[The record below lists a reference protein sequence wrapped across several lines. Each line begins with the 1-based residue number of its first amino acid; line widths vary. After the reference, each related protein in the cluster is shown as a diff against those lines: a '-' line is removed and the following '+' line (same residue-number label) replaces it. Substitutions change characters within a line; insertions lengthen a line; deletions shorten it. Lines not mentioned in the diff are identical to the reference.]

1 MMNDKRITIND
12 KRFAINGERLLGNDN
27 RPVSL
32 AGCLA
37 ALLLLLF
44 LSGCDRRELTYYSTA
59 EIRINADWSRAN
71 LDYEKKYGA
80 TVVFYPRNG
89 GEPMIVL
96 MGDRTSE
103 TVRLQE
109 GTYDAVLFNRS
120 FYDFSNLLFR
130 GHETLETFEAYA
142 ARMETRIADQPYG
155 TRSVITGNPEKI
167 AAAVIR
173 DIEVTEDMLG
183 NYDNASLTREAS
195 GQLNFIP
202 RELTRTLHVKLDIN
216 GVSNIRSVKCVISGV
231 PSSLFLHDGSLGDAG
246 HSQEFT
252 LGDPVLH
259 AGSFTDGYQE
269 TTVNVFGFDKNV
281 PHKIRITALLVD
293 GKTVVEQTVTGL
305 EITER
310 EDADGTLQ
318 LYIEGQAPET
328 IPDVKPEGS
337 MDSGFGA
344 EVDEWGE
351 EKNED
356 ILL

>member
-1 MMNDKRITIND
+1 MN
-12 KRFAINGERLLGNDN
+12 
-27 RPVSL
+27 
-32 AGCLA
+32 
-37 ALLLLLF
+37 
-44 LSGCDRRELTYYSTA
+44 
-59 EIRINADWSRAN
+59 
-71 LDYEKKYGA
+71 
-80 TVVFYPRNG
+80 
-89 GEPMIVL
+89 
-96 MGDRTSE
+96 
-103 TVRLQE
+103 
-109 GTYDAVLFNRS
+109 
-120 FYDFSNLLFR
+120 
-130 GHETLETFEAYA
+130 
-142 ARMETRIADQPYG
+142 
-155 TRSVITGNPEKI
+155 
-167 AAAVIR
+167 
-173 DIEVTEDMLG
+173 
-183 NYDNASLTREAS
+183 
-195 GQLNFIP
+195 
-202 RELTRTLHVKLDIN
+202 IN
-216 GVSNIRSVKCVISGV
+216 GVSNIRSAKCVISGV
-231 PSSLFLHDGSLGDAG
+231 PSSLFLHDGSPGDAG

-318 LYIEGQAPET
+318 LYIDGQAPET

>member
-1 MMNDKRITIND
+1 MPGCPSAAT
-12 KRFAINGERLLGNDN
+12 L
-27 RPVSL
+27 PV
-32 AGCLA
+32 
-37 ALLLLLF
+37 
-44 LSGCDRRELTYYSTA
+44 GCDRRELTYYSTA
-59 EIRINADWSRAN
+59 EIRINADWSQAN

-80 TVVFYPRNG
+80 TVVFYPRDG

-103 TVRLQE
+103 TARLQE

-183 NYDNASLTREAS
+183 NYDNASLTRKAS

-202 RELTRTLHVKLDIN
+202 RELTRTLHVKLNIN
-216 GVSNIRSVKCVISGV
+216 GVSNIRSAKCVISGV
-231 PSSLFLHDGSLGDAG
+231 PSSLFLHDGSPGDAG

-318 LYIEGQAPET
+318 LYIDGQAPET